1 MRRLLIVLGALLALG
16 LVPPSIAAQEA
27 TPAAGT
33 VAPALDRTNTR
44 YISPFT
50 PDGLNP
56 SLVASVKEEQGI
68 CGDPSSAAI
77 GRPDA
82 WDCLGESDQ
91 VYDPCFENPFVAE
104 GEPAQ
109 VACFD
114 SPFSTDIVVLTL
126 TEPLVRVKSQAA
138 DDAAAAAPRGEENVE
153 LAPWDLPWA
162 LELAN
167 GERCTL
173 LRGTLTL
180 VAGQVVNYGCSNGG
194 SVVGMTDRSQ
204 PLWVVSYLANGDYAT
219 TLVDVTTA
227 WS

>member
-1 MRRLLIVLGALLALG
+1 MRRLLVALGMLLALG
-16 LVPPSIAAQEA
+16 LVPSSILAQEA
-27 TPAAGT
+27 TPAAGA

-56 SLVASVKEEQGI
+56 GLVASVKEEQGI
-68 CGDPSSAAI
+68 CADPSSAAI

-91 VYDPCFENPFVAE
+91 VYDPCFENPFVGE
-104 GEPAQ
+104 GKPEQ

-114 SPFSTDIVVLTL
+114 TPFSTDIVVLTL
-126 TEPLVRVKSQAA
+126 TEPLSREKAQTTE
-138 DDAAAAAPRGEENVE
+138 AAAEAARRGEENVD

-180 VAGQVVNYGCSNGG
+180 VAGQVVNYGCANGG
-194 SVVGMTDRSQ
+194 SVVGMTDRSE
-204 PLWVVSYLANGDYAT
+204 PRWVVSYLANGDYAT